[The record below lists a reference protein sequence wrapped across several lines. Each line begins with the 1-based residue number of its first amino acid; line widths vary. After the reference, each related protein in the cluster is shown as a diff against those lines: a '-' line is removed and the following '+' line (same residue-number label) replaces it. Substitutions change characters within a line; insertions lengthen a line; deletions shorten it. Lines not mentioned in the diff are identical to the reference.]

1 MREGPI
7 APQNLRPALLMR
19 NANTQLRAVG
29 LFTYV
34 RIGPIACSDMGTTRL
49 VAGAATSALIYGL
62 TQGTAYRFTVEAQ
75 TPAGF
80 GPKSATS
87 SFVTPPVLPTQIVLP
102 LISQGQ
108 PCQFSSYYS
117 GLDYPCSF
125 AFDGIFNNFAHDSC
139 GADSFGRS
147 WLQVD
152 LGGVREINIVKVF
165 DRLDCCQARL
175 NGFQVWVSSSA
186 GQQYWQ
192 PGIGLQCDP
201 SQYNPLIAS
210 VPGYTVSVPCYR
222 VGTTTL
228 LSGRYVTFQRTTANV
243 DCLNIAEFQVFGSA
257 SSPLVSQN
265 ALCTMQSVQASS
277 INTCAFAD
285 DGRMDTYAQNND
297 NAPIGICNNGFGLA
311 SQPAPSGL
319 NCQNG
324 FLTIDLGVQTAIKS
338 VTLVA
343 RQTAEFASWLDGFQL
358 WAHDMPTFAG
368 PDNRKWGTQCNASF
382 FPARMSTQPGFTAT
396 VPCIPADGFSWRGR
410 VPAIGRYVSLMA
422 VQNSSFAV
430 VEMQVTSANYAL
442 ASYNQPCTM
451 SSLCE

>member
-1 MREGPI
+1 M
-7 APQNLRPALLMR
+7 
-19 NANTQLRAVG
+19 
-29 LFTYV
+29 
-34 RIGPIACSDMGTTRL
+34 S
-49 VAGAATSALIYGL
+49 SALIYGL

-75 TPAGF
+75 TPAGY
-80 GPKSATS
+80 GPKSAVTNL
-87 SFVTPPVLPTQIVLP
+87 VTPPVQRTVLVLP

-117 GLDYPCSF
+117 GTAYPCSN

-139 GADSFGRS
+139 RADSFGRS

-152 LGGVREINIVKVF
+152 LGGAREINLVKVF
-165 DRLDCCQARL
+165 NRLDCCQARL
-175 NGFQVWVSSSA
+175 NNFQVWVSSSA

-210 VPGYTVSVPCYR
+210 VPGFTVSFPCYR
-222 VGTTTL
+222 TGTTTF

-243 DCLNIAEFQVFGSA
+243 DCMNIAELQVFGSA

-285 DGRMDTYAQNND
+285 DGRMDTYAQNNND
-297 NAPIGICNNGFGLA
+297 APIGVCNNGFGLA
-311 SQPAPSGL
+311 SQPSPNGI

-382 FPARMSTQPGFTAT
+382 FPARMSTQPNFTAT
-396 VPCIPADGFSWRGR
+396 VPCIPADGFSWRGM

-422 VQNSSFAV
+422 VQNTSFAV